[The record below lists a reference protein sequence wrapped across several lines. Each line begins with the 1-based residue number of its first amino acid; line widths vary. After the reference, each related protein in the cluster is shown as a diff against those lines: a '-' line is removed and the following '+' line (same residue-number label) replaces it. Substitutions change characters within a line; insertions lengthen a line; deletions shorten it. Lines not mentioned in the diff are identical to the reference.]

1 MTVLDTAIVGG
12 GLAGMTIAAT
22 LHQQGIS
29 AEVFEKSER
38 AGGKVR
44 SIREDG
50 FIVEMGPLGWLDREP
65 AVSALVRSLG
75 LTPMPASK
83 AAGRR
88 ALLIDGQLQPMP
100 TGFLSFLGS
109 PILSIGAK
117 VRLLAEPFVG
127 RGDSAEESV
136 HSFATRRF
144 GSGVAD
150 TFIAA
155 MVSGIFGGDPHRLS
169 AQAAFPLMA
178 SWEAEAGSCIR
189 GAVRHM
195 RRRRREQRA
204 GTIERTSGQLLTLE
218 GGFTDLID
226 AIHEKLGDTFRGATA
241 PDAVVRDDGEW
252 VLLKNGHELA
262 RSRQLVMALHAREA
276 IQLLHEA
283 PGTETERVAFQ
294 QARAAAEG
302 ISNAPLAVVTTAHC
316 AKDVRGAIDGF
327 GFIALRNKSFRPLG
341 VQFASSIFPSQSP
354 FGHVQLRTLLGGVSD
369 PEAVELDDPQ
379 LLDAALAP
387 VQDVLHIENTPSHT
401 WIQRVRE
408 GIPQYDIG
416 HIGRVHAME
425 RFAETMP
432 SLYFVGDSLHG
443 VGINKVI
450 ARAHEVALT
459 LLSHRGQSGAGSP
472 H

>member
-12 GLAGMTIAAT
+12 GLAGMALAAK
-22 LHQQGIS
+22 LQQQGASI
-29 AEVFEKSER
+29 EVFEKSER

-75 LTPMPASK
+75 LTPMPASES
-83 AAGRR
+83 ASRR
-88 ALLIDGQLQPMP
+88 SLLIDGQLQPMP
-100 TGFLSFLGS
+100 TGLLSFLGS
-109 PILSIGAK
+109 PLLSIGAK
-117 VRLLAEPFVG
+117 ARLLAEPFVG
-127 RGDSAEESV
+127 RGNSGDESV

-169 AQAAFPLMA
+169 VQAAFPLMA
-178 SWEAEAGSCIR
+178 SWEAESGSCIR
-189 GAVRHM
+189 GAVHHM
-195 RRRRREQRA
+195 RRKRREQRA
-204 GTIERTSGQLLTLE
+204 GTIERTSGQLLTLQ
-218 GGFTDLID
+218 GGFADLID
-226 AIHEKLGDTFRGATA
+226 TIHEKLGDKFRGGTA
-241 PDAVVRDDGEW
+241 PDSVVRDDGKW

-262 RSRQLVMALHAREA
+262 RSRQLVMALHTREA
-276 IQLLHEA
+276 MRLLHEA
-283 PGTETERVAFQ
+283 PGTETEKVAFQ

-302 ISNAPLAVVTTAHC
+302 ISNAPLAVVTTAHR
-316 AKDVRGAIDGF
+316 AEDVKGAIDGF
-327 GFIALRNKSFRPLG
+327 GFIALRNESFRPLG

-354 FGHVQLRTLLGGVSD
+354 SGHVQLRILLGGVLD
-369 PEAVELDDPQ
+369 PEVLELDDPQ
-379 LLDAALAP
+379 LLDAALDP
-387 VQDVLHIENTPSHT
+387 VQDLLHIENTPAHV

-425 RFAETMP
+425 RLAETMP
-432 SLYFVGDSLHG
+432 SLFFVGDSLHG

-450 ARAHEVALT
+450 ARAHQVALI
-459 LLSHRGQSGAGSP
+459 LLSRMGQSEANCP
-472 H
+472 R